1 MEAPTLWD
9 APPPFQ
15 AHSATSKEASAS
27 ISGKAS
33 SLRAQV
39 LALLKIQDLTDEQI
53 ALRLNLPGNTARPR
67 RIELVAAGLV
77 EQTGTRKTASGRNA
91 AVWSAVQPTNIGLNA

>member
-15 AHSATSKEASAS
+15 AHSATSRKAAKS
-27 ISGKAS
+27 IAGKTS

-39 LALLKIQDLTDEQI
+39 FALLKTEELTDEEI
-53 ALRLNLPGNTARPR
+53 AIRLNLAGNTARPR
-67 RIELVAAGLV
+67 RIELVASGLV
-77 EQTGTRKTASGRNA
+77 VQVGTRKTASGRSA
-91 AVWSAVQPTNIGLNA
+91 AVWTVKPTNIGSNA